1 MAEFQ
6 DLGKAINDK
15 LQDII
20 LISLFLIWTGDKN
33 KLVSCKL
40 EENLNENC
48 VKEIERIAFISNNS
62 DRENGND
69 LNDHYRPNDR
79 GRHAERH

>member
-6 DLGKAINDK
+6 DLGKAINEK
-15 LQDII
+15 MQDSI
-20 LISLFLIWTGDKN
+20 LISLFLIWTGNKN
-33 KLVSCKL
+33 ELVACKI
-40 EENLNENC
+40 EGNFDENC
-48 VKEIERIAFISNNS
+48 VKEIEGIAFISNAS

-79 GRHAERH
+79 GRHTDRH